1 MATMVRVTIHGT
13 ITTFDLEKVVCWRYD
28 TRQRLTI
35 WIGDCSEVVEFSSG
49 EDDPLYLW
57 LVAHSQTVEE
67 VGAPKPHNPPFAD
80 SPG

>member
-35 WIGDCSEVVEFSSG
+35 WIGDCSEVVELSSG
-49 EDDPLYLW
+49 EVIRSTCGW
-57 LVAHSQTVEE
+57 LPTHKRS
-67 VGAPKPHNPPFAD
+67 KR
-80 SPG
+80 